1 MLCVSVFVLRF
12 PLFCKFVFVFCRSSD
27 EVEGERRLSSPLMF
41 SINFKSVLQ
50 FPSRSPFQFLQTL
63 QSTNVSNKPLKITKI
78 RIPKYTNIQ
87 IYKHTNIQIQK
98 YTNIQFNCYEKFQ
111 LKNPTRKSL
120 WSNVI
125 IEVVWSFRQLWKRET
140 QISIFVCSWF

>member
-63 QSTNVSNKPLKITKI
+63 QSAGVSKQIIKKHDYTSTQIEI
-78 RIPKYTNIQ
+78 HKYTNA
-87 IYKHTNIQIQK
+87 HLHK
-98 YTNIQFNCYEKFQ
+98 YTNTN
-111 LKNPTRKSL
+111 
-120 WSNVI
+120 
-125 IEVVWSFRQLWKRET
+125 T
-140 QISIFVCSWF
+140 QIKALYTFLPAPLFNFSKHSSQPTSQTNH